1 MIATLRR
8 ASLPL
13 TVTGFAMLG
22 VLALALIGLAVDPRQ
37 VTGAPAWLKPAKFAV
52 SISLYSFTLAWI
64 FTFLE
69 GWPRTRRWVGW
80 TTAIVMFIEMA
91 IIGGQAYRGTT
102 SHFNASTVLDTTLFS
117 IMGAAIVMQT
127 LSSVAVAVALWR
139 QTFGDV
145 ALGWALRLGMTLTI
159 AGAFTGGLMTTPTSE
174 QLARARAGERMTIAG
189 AHTVGAPDGG
199 PGLAGTG
206 WSTEHGDLRV
216 PHFLGLHAL
225 QALPL
230 VALALARRRAQDHIR
245 VRLVWISAVSYMAL
259 FIILLTQAL
268 RGQSVIAPD
277 MTTLALLGSWL
288 VSTGAAAYLAAT
300 AGRSARKLVA
310 C

>member
-117 IMGAAIVMQT
+117 MR
-127 LSSVAVAVALWR
+127 WPPEN
-139 QTFGDV
+139 D
-145 ALGWALRLGMTLTI
+145 
-159 AGAFTGGLMTTPTSE
+159 
-174 QLARARAGERMTIAG
+174 
-189 AHTVGAPDGG
+189 
-199 PGLAGTG
+199 
-206 WSTEHGDLRV
+206 WS
-216 PHFLGLHAL
+216 
-225 QALPL
+225 
-230 VALALARRRAQDHIR
+230 
-245 VRLVWISAVSYMAL
+245 
-259 FIILLTQAL
+259 
-268 RGQSVIAPD
+268 
-277 MTTLALLGSWL
+277 
-288 VSTGAAAYLAAT
+288 
-300 AGRSARKLVA
+300 
-310 C
+310 